1 MGGTVVAGRGAVV
14 VVLGGSEVAGG
25 SGVVVGTVEVAAGTV
40 TRVARA
46 GRGDGPEATVTA
58 PAASATNAT
67 VTTAQNHHR
76 PRLRRQARASG
87 APTWR
92 RS

>member
-14 VVLGGSEVAGG
+14 VVLGGSEVVGG
-25 SGVVVGTVEVAAGTV
+25 SVVVGTVEVAAGTV